1 MSSAKF
7 TVVIVGA
14 LVSTGYVLN
23 RTQEQRSRVVLAQQA
38 QEVKLASLKVA
49 MARQQANREA
59 YVVKERVRLNST
71 GKQLAEARRALGQLM
86 NQWNDA
92 REQVLANGR
101 VADPTDELRD
111 EERRQAEMRKQM
123 DVLTKRIGQVEV
135 KKTAQI
141 AEMEKQ
147 KRASLGE
154 YASQTEAL
162 WQDIDQLQAFQ
173 PEAPAGKDTSGA
185 RKEVDQQLAE
195 LQASESTLQQQQLY
209 LEESHYDLL
218 RQVTSMYAN
227 QRAELSAQR
236 DKLQQQITA
245 SAARCQELKIEIVDH
260 NKRMDTDKA
269 VARILQ
275 DRVKTQEDL
284 VAQLTTDLA
293 TVRQRVDSVVL
304 AH

>member
-14 LVSTGYVLN
+14 LISTGYVLSH
-23 RTQEQRSRVVLAQQA
+23 TQEQRSRLVLAQQA
-38 QEVKLASLKVA
+38 QEIKLASLKVA

-59 YVVKERVRLNST
+59 YVVKEKVRLNST
-71 GKQLAEARRALGQLM
+71 GKQLAEARRALAQLM

-135 KKTAQI
+135 KKTAHI

-147 KRASLGE
+147 KRVSQGE

-162 WQDIDQLQAFQ
+162 WQDIDQLQALQ
-173 PEAPAGKDTSGA
+173 PDPRAPKDAGGE
-185 RKEVDQQLAE
+185 RKEADQQLAD
-195 LQASESTLQQQQLY
+195 LQASESTLQQQQIY
-209 LEESHYDLL
+209 LEQSHHDLI
-218 RQVTSMYAN
+218 RQVTLMYAN
-227 QRAELSAQR
+227 QRADLSAQR
-236 DKLQQQITA
+236 EKLQQQIA
-245 SAARCQELKIEIVDH
+245 SSAARCDELKIEIADH

>member
-1 MSSAKF
+1 
-7 TVVIVGA
+7 
-14 LVSTGYVLN
+14 
-23 RTQEQRSRVVLAQQA
+23 
-38 QEVKLASLKVA
+38 

-59 YVVKERVRLNST
+59 YVVKEKVRLNST
-71 GKQLAEARRALGQLM
+71 GKQLAEARRALAQLM

-135 KKTAQI
+135 KKTAHI

-147 KRASLGE
+147 KRVSQGE

-162 WQDIDQLQAFQ
+162 WQDIDQLQALQ
-173 PEAPAGKDTSGA
+173 PDPRAPKDAGGE
-185 RKEVDQQLAE
+185 RKEADQQLAD
-195 LQASESTLQQQQLY
+195 LQASESTLQQQQIY
-209 LEESHYDLL
+209 LEQSHHDLI
-218 RQVTSMYAN
+218 RQVTLMYAN
-227 QRAELSAQR
+227 QRADLSAQR
-236 DKLQQQITA
+236 EKLQQQIA
-245 SAARCQELKIEIVDH
+245 SSAARCDELKIEIADH

>member
-14 LVSTGYVLN
+14 LVSSSYVIQH
-23 RTQEQRSRVVLAQQA
+23 TQEQRSRVVLAQQA

-71 GKQLAEARRALGQLM
+71 GKQLAEARRALAQLM

-111 EERRQAEMRKQM
+111 EERRQAEMRRQM
-123 DVLTKRIGQVEV
+123 DGLTKRIGQVEI

-147 KRASLGE
+147 KRASQGE
-154 YASQTEAL
+154 YASQTEVL

-185 RKEVDQQLAE
+185 RKEADQQLAE
-195 LQASESTLQQQQLY
+195 LQASESTLQQQQIY
-209 LEESHYDLL
+209 LEQSHYDLL
-218 RQVTSMYAN
+218 RQVTVMYAN
-227 QRAELSAQR
+227 QRADLSAQR

-245 SAARCQELKIEIVDH
+245 SAARCQELRIEVADH

>member
-14 LVSTGYVLN
+14 LVSSGYVIQH
-23 RTQEQRSRVVLAQQA
+23 TQEQRSRVVLAQQA

-71 GKQLAEARRALGQLM
+71 GKQLAEARRALAPLM

-111 EERRQAEMRKQM
+111 EERRQAEMRRQM
-123 DVLTKRIGQVEV
+123 DVLTKRIGQVEI

-147 KRASLGE
+147 KRASQGE
-154 YASQTEAL
+154 YASQAEVL

-185 RKEVDQQLAE
+185 RKEADQQLAE
-195 LQASESTLQQQQLY
+195 LQASESTLQQQQIY
-209 LEESHYDLL
+209 LEQSHYDLL
-218 RQVTSMYAN
+218 RQVTVMYAN
-227 QRAELSAQR
+227 QRADLSAQR

-245 SAARCQELKIEIVDH
+245 SAARCQELRIEVADH

>member
-14 LVSTGYVLN
+14 LVSSAYVIQQ
-23 RTQEQRSRVVLAQQA
+23 TQEQKARVVLAQQA

-59 YVVKERVRLNST
+59 YVVKEQVRLHST
-71 GKQLAEARRALGQLM
+71 GKQLAEARRALALIM

-101 VADPTDELRD
+101 APDPTDELRD
-111 EERRQAEMRKQM
+111 EEHRQADMRKQL
-123 DVLTKRIGQVEV
+123 DVLTKRIAQVDV

-141 AEMEKQ
+141 ADMEKQ
-147 KRASLGE
+147 KRASQGE

-162 WQDIDQLQAFQ
+162 WQDIDQLQALQ
-173 PEAPAGKDTSGA
+173 PDSGA
-185 RKEVDQQLAE
+185 AKDASGERKEADQHLAE
-195 LQASESTLQQQQLY
+195 LQASESTLQQQQIY
-209 LEESHYDLL
+209 LEQSHYDLL
-218 RQVTSMYAN
+218 RQVTLMYAS
-227 QRAELSAQR
+227 QRAELTAQR
-236 DKLQQQITA
+236 DKLQQQIAA
-245 SAARCQELKIEIVDH
+245 SAARCQELKIEIADH